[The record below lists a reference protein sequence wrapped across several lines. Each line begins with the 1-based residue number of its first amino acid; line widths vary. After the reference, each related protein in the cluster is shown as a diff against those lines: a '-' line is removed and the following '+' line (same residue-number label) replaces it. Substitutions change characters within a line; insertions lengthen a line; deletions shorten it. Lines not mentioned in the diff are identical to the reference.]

1 LNTGRL
7 SEGYRDPGLEPKV
20 TRARTTERARDEQ
33 ISRIASFAARWE
45 RHDRRRGKGLGKVQ
59 DRGLTRRE
67 GKARANRSQASCHLA
82 ARRVPARRAAVLR
95 RQAGQD

>member
-33 ISRIASFAARWE
+33 ISRMASLRRAGNGTTEGAARDSV
-45 RHDRRRGKGLGKVQ
+45 RCKTG
-59 DRGLTRRE
+59 
-67 GKARANRSQASCHLA
+67 A
-82 ARRVPARRAAVLR
+82 
-95 RQAGQD
+95 